1 MSRSSS
7 PVPVGRKAS
16 SSRDVAPPINPPT
29 ASAVSTTLKL
39 PPFWPA
45 DPELWFAQV
54 EAQFSCRRI
63 TTQNSKFDHVLH
75 SSQSFSSATST
86 CSSFQIFPQG
96 IGMERVCHRSFQR
109 RHQRRPRSGH
119 PANAPESWGSHKH
132 YDRCLQ
138 HCSRSC
144 VTAVHRWTVAAVSV
158 LLKKSQTGRN

>member
-16 SSRDVAPPINPPT
+16 GGCDVAPPIDPPT

-63 TTQNSKFDHVLH
+63 TTQKSKFDHVVACLTP
-75 SSQSFSSATST
+75 QFAAGTILTCAPVST
-86 CSSFQIFPQG
+86 
-96 IGMERVCHRSFQR
+96 RKR
-109 RHQRRPRSGH
+109 R
-119 PANAPESWGSHKH
+119 EE
-132 YDRCLQ
+132 DL
-138 HCSRSC
+138 SR
-144 VTAVHRWTVAAVSV
+144 T
-158 LLKKSQTGRN
+158 